1 MAALAATTAVCGA
14 VCGAL
19 CMRTATASRATIAE
33 DADEPSR
40 GPSDAVEVEAERE
53 AGGPAER

>member
-1 MAALAATTAVCGA
+1 
-14 VCGAL
+14 
-19 CMRTATASRATIAE
+19 MRTATASRATIAE

-53 AGGPAER
+53 AGGPADR